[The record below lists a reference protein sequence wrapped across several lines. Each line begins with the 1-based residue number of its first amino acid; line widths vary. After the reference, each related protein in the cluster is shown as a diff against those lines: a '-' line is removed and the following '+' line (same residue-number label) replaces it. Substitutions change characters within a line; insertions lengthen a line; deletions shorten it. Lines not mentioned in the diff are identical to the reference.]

1 MEFDV
6 HELDNLKKLPERED
20 VALRA
25 RDLLDQVIESLST
38 LDGWCSH
45 HVGYSLQGLRQGRCH
60 LETYIA
66 HLKEF
71 RDAYKE
77 YGGGPYIGKPPAP
90 ALDRL
95 LSDEDL

>member
-1 MEFDV
+1 MQFDV

-25 RDLLDQVIESLST
+25 RELLDQAITLLSG
-38 LDGWCSH
+38 LEGWHSH
-45 HVGYSLQGLRQGRCH
+45 HIGYSLQDLRKGRYH
-60 LETYIA
+60 LQTYVEA
-66 HLKEF
+66 LKEYEE
-71 RDAYKE
+71 AYKE
-77 YGGGPYIGKPPAP
+77 HGGGPYIGNPPAP